1 MGYIRGVIHGAVIGS
16 VVALLYAPKPGT
28 EMRRDVSRQLDR
40 LRGQAQPMIDQAQTT
55 IEKARP
61 QAERLA
67 SKAQEKVQETASRN
81 STPKSA
87 ASSVQT

>member
-1 MGYIRGVIHGAVIGS
+1 MGYLKGVIHGAVIGS

-28 EMRRDVSRQLDR
+28 ETRSDLSSTLEKV
-40 LRGQAQPMIDQAQTT
+40 RGQAQPMIDQAQIT

-67 SKAQEKVQETASRN
+67 SKAQETIGRSPTN
-81 STPKSA
+81 KSGA
-87 ASSVQT
+87 A

>member
-1 MGYIRGVIHGAVIGS
+1 VGYLRGVIHGALIGS
-16 VVALLYAPKPGT
+16 VVGLLYAPKPGIET
-28 EMRRDVSRQLDR
+28 RKDVSMQLEK

-67 SKAQEKVQETASRN
+67 SKAQETMGRSSSSR
-81 STPKSA
+81 P
-87 ASSVQT
+87 SSSSS